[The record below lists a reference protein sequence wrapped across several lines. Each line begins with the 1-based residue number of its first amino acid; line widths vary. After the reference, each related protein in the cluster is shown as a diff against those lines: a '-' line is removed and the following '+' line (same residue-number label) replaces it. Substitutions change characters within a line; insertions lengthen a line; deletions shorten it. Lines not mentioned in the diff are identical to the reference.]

1 MIYLCSWGDITTI
14 SSAKLIS
21 TILPN
26 FPLILAVS
34 EWATYRHRYYSH
46 QFFPFLSFSK
56 VLVAPQRW
64 KPHTDS
70 VKHVH
75 SVHEPDREWQPP
87 SVLRCLPCSL
97 VLHLAP
103 LSDVF
108 SLCDVWS
115 PGEGCCATDFGTDWC
130 GETHVHR
137 VPGFWAGNI
146 CPRYRAPFEESACL
160 ISIHTPDRSKYAN
173 FLKEPWTNSC
183 YSIILI

>member
-1 MIYLCSWGDITTI
+1 MIYLCSWGDTTTI

-26 FPLILAVS
+26 SPLISAVS
-34 EWATYRHRYYSH
+34 EWATHRHRFYNH
-46 QFFPFLSFSK
+46 LFFPFLSFSK
-56 VLVAPQRW
+56 VLAVLKTTHWFCQTCTLCTW
-64 KPHTDS
+64 GDG
-70 VKHVH
+70 VV
-75 SVHEPDREWQPP
+75 EQPDGEWQPP
-87 SVLRCLPCSL
+87 SVLRRLHCSL

-130 GETHVHR
+130 GETYVHG

-146 CPRYRAPFEESACL
+146 CPRYRAPFEESTTL
-160 ISIHTPDRSKYAN
+160 LSIHTPDRTKYAN
-173 FLKEPWTNSC
+173 FLKEP
-183 YSIILI
+183 